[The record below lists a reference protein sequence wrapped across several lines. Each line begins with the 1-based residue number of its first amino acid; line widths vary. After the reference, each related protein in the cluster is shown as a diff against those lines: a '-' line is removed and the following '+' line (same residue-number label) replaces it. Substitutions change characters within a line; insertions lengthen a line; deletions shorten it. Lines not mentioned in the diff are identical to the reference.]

1 MSGTVALVYLSDMI
15 TLSVATG
22 GAYTEITAG
31 DGILLNDQK
40 NTLKAKTSDT
50 VWQLDSVFMGTSDG
64 TGLAYKFVQTIQNPQ
79 GDDEGHFYMECA
91 NRGICDRKAG
101 ACKCFPGCAG
111 AVCERTVC
119 PNDCSGHGTCD
130 FVPELAV
137 EHPSLV
143 ACEVH
148 AGVQGA
154 HTFTTKQDCTT

>member
-40 NTLKAKTSDT
+40 HTLKAKTSDT

-101 ACKCFPGCAG
+101 ACKTAPVLLASAPCVPTIAVVTVLVTSFPSWRLSILLLWLRARCMPAFR
-111 AVCERTVC
+111 ARTLS
-119 PNDCSGHGTCD
+119 P
-130 FVPELAV
+130 
-137 EHPSLV
+137 PSRIAPL
-143 ACEVH
+143 
-148 AGVQGA
+148 
-154 HTFTTKQDCTT
+154 